1 MNRKRRITLSGRDVY
16 EHDKNRLSQIP
27 ELGVGL

>member
-1 MNRKRRITLSGRDVY
+1 MKRKRKITLGGRDVY
-16 EHDKNRLSQIP
+16 EHVKIRLSQIP